1 LLLDCRGA
9 ARIESA
15 EFVATLKTTSL
26 SVLVLLLAAS
36 SAWAQ
41 KDTCFDCHMV
51 RKGPSQIFKDDVHY
65 KSGISCVNCHG
76 GDPNDDGD
84 SSMSAAKGFKPR
96 PTRETVNEFCG
107 GTCHSDAALMGKYTP
122 GQRVDQLAL
131 YRKSG
136 HGLLFAQGN
145 TDTALCIDCHTTH
158 NIRVVNDPQ
167 SAVSP
172 SRIADTCG
180 GFGCHDAVLKEST
193 HAKVFAIKGMAACSV
208 CHSSHGPE

>member
-1 LLLDCRGA
+1 VP
-9 ARIESA
+9 SS
-15 EFVATLKTTSL
+15 KTTSW

-36 SAWAQ
+36 SAWAAK

-51 RKGPSQIFKDDVHY
+51 VKGPSQIFKDDIHY
-65 KSGISCVNCHG
+65 RNGISCADCHG
-76 GDPNDDGD
+76 GDPTDEGD

-96 PTRETVNEFCG
+96 PTRETVNDFCG
-107 GTCHSDAALMGKYTP
+107 GTCHSDAAYMRKYKP

-136 HGLLFAQGN
+136 HGLLFAQGS
-145 TDTALCIDCHTTH
+145 TATALCIDCHTTH
-158 NIRVVNDPQ
+158 NIRAVTDLQ

-180 GFGCHDAVLKEST
+180 AWGCHDAVFKESA
-193 HAKVFAIKGMAACSV
+193 HVKVFAIKGLAACSV
-208 CHSSHGPE
+208 CHASHGPE